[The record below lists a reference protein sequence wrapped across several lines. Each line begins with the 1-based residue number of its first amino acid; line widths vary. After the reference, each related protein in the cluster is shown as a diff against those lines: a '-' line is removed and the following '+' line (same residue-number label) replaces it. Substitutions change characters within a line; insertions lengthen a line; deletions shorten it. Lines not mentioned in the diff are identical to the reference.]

1 MTKIN
6 FRFPQILVF
15 SLTFIVVSFTQPA
28 QPQQPPNNNSN
39 STKIRFIQP
48 TLEKEPENR
57 GAPGDRQG
65 AGTRGDCP
73 NVSKPLTALVPLIPR
88 TLSLKQ
94 QTTTDKPLSKFVLGL
109 TTAEYPTFW
118 FYVPYQIKD
127 IDVVKFVVL
136 DENNNSITKE
146 PLLINLSRTP
156 GVISVRVPTTEKPL
170 EIGKY
175 YHWYFLID
183 CKSQTSSEESEDIAV
198 EGLVQRIEPNP
209 DLVRRLGTAT
219 PQERVALYAQ
229 AGIWEDALTLLSELR
244 LAKPKDTAL
253 ASDWQDLLKSVGLE
267 DVASETITQC
277 CTPIQDLRTQVTF

>member
-1 MTKIN
+1 M
-6 FRFPQILVF
+6 F
-15 SLTFIVVSFTQPA
+15 SLTFIVVSLTQPA
-28 QPQQPPNNNSN
+28 QSQQPSNNNSN
-39 STKIRFIQP
+39 STIRFIQP

-57 GAPGDRQG
+57 GAPRDRQG

-73 NVSKPLTALVPLIPR
+73 NTNIPLTALVPLIPR
-88 TLSLKQ
+88 NLKLKQ
-94 QTTTDKPLSKFVLGL
+94 LRTTDTSSSKFVLGL
-109 TTAEYPTFW
+109 TNAEHPTFW

-127 IDVVKFVVL
+127 INVVKFVVL

-146 PLLINLSRTP
+146 PLLINLSGTP
-156 GVISVRVPTTEKPL
+156 GVISLRVPTTEKPL

-175 YHWYFLID
+175 YHWYFLVD

-198 EGLVQRIEPNP
+198 EGLVQRIEPNR

-229 AGIWEDALTLLSELR
+229 AGIWQDALTLLSELR
-244 LAKPKDTAL
+244 LAKPKDTVL
-253 ASDWQDLLKSVGLE
+253 ASNWQDLLKSVGLE

-277 CTPIQDLRTQVTF
+277 CTR

>member
-1 MTKIN
+1 MTRIN

-15 SLTFIVVSFTQPA
+15 TLAFIVVNITQPA
-28 QPQQPPNNNSN
+28 QSQQPSNNNSN
-39 STKIRFIQP
+39 NSKIRFIQP

-57 GAPGDRQG
+57 GAPSDRQG

-73 NVSKPLTALVPLIPR
+73 NANIPLTALVPLTPR
-88 TLSLKQ
+88 NLSLKQ
-94 QTTTDKPLSKFVLGL
+94 LRTTDTSSSKFALGL

-127 IDVVKFVVL
+127 ISIVKFVVL
-136 DENNNSITKE
+136 DENNNSVTKE
-146 PLLINLSRTP
+146 PLLINLSGTP
-156 GVISVRVPTTEKPL
+156 GVISVRIPTTEKPL

-175 YHWYFLID
+175 YHWYFLVD

-198 EGLVQRIEPNP
+198 EGLVQRIEPNS

-229 AGIWEDALTLLSELR
+229 AGIWQDALTLLSELR
-244 LAKPKDTAL
+244 LAKPKDTVL
-253 ASDWQDLLKSVGLE
+253 TSDWQDLLKSVGLE
-267 DVASETITQC
+267 DVARETITQC
-277 CTPIQDLRTQVTF
+277 CTR